1 MTQIVPAEPTPP
13 EQPGARA
20 LAVRGANALR
30 FPAAREELAAQ
41 EAEDDGIDLR
51 MVLRVVLKYKWM
63 LLALSLVCGLIAA
76 VQSLRSTPMYQTA
89 ATVQIEKAAQRVV
102 AFGADVDA
110 EQQMWDDG
118 SQLRT
123 QIELLK
129 SRAIAE
135 RVIDEM
141 GLYKRRAPGELP
153 QPADGL
159 DGTEASAPAQ
169 KPRGFLDRILA
180 NYRQLNTPAIQNEQ
194 YLDRDGAVAAFRGSV
209 LIDPVKETRLV
220 NIVVTNSDPELA
232 ARIANSMARTFMAV
246 NLERRLES
254 STYARRFLEDQI
266 KVTKAKL
273 EDSERLINDYSKR
286 NQILALGDKSEV
298 ASQNFAA
305 LSSSLSRAEEER
317 IRAESLYNEVVRNPE
332 SAPQVLDN
340 KAVQALK
347 EQRAKLEAEYAQN
360 LSTFKP
366 EFPRMVQLKA
376 QIDDLNARIRSE
388 VTVVVGSVRAQFEAA
403 RQQEAQLRERVGQSR
418 AAVETVQDRS
428 VDLNLLKRELDTNR
442 QVYDSLLQRLK
453 EVSVTSGLTSNNISI
468 VDEARPP
475 LFPFS
480 PQPQRYALIGMGLGL
495 LLGLALAFLREM
507 LDDSIKHPDEVEP
520 TYGLPVLGLI
530 PLVKN
535 AGRAGRVASLVHD
548 DPRSPFAEAYRSMRT
563 ALQFSTNEGAPK
575 LMTVTSCGKSEGKTT
590 TAIALAIN
598 FAQLGK
604 QVLLIDADM
613 RNPSVHKTMVLPN
626 ETGLSNFL
634 AGEPGAGTLIQKSN
648 IANLSVLTAGP
659 TPPDPVELLMGPK
672 FQLLIEKA
680 HEMGFT
686 QVIID
691 SPPLLGIADAV
702 VLGNQVP
709 HVVFTIKAGST
720 RKSAIKDA
728 LRRLRHAGI
737 SPMGVVLTHVSNKHG
752 SDYGYG
758 SYYGYDAEQATRAGQ
773 ASRSPVAVL
782 GARPGVAM
790 AAGAGVLVLAL
801 AALGWWWAGGDSP
814 EAAAKTGEGRT
825 AVSGTVVPDAAAQA
839 VITPTAALTASPS
852 TTAPL
857 EPVAANA
864 ALADAMKAPLAPPP
878 VTLAASP
885 ALTSL
890 KDRPEDIWPPLGQL
904 WGVKLSPSSACESA
918 LALGVQCFRQTNIG
932 LPELQAL
939 KRPGLVQLKQDATRR
954 WVLLRAMDAQ
964 TVTLSS
970 GDQTWQLPLASFQSE
985 WTGSFTTLWR
995 LPPGHRERVFA
1006 ASESDRAGQ
1015 WLNEQLKL
1023 LQSQQKLAGSGDS
1036 LAARVGQF
1044 QKQNQLP
1051 SDGKAMPSVFV
1062 LVNVLTGVDEPRL

>member
-20 LAVRGANALR
+20 LAVRGNNALR
-30 FPAAREELAAQ
+30 FPAAREELAAPDT
-41 EAEDDGIDLR
+41 EDDGIDLR

-76 VQSLRSTPMYQTA
+76 VQSLRSTPMYRTA

-141 GLYKRRAPGELP
+141 GLYKRRASGELP
-153 QPADGL
+153 QPADALEGS
-159 DGTEASAPAQ
+159 DAAAPAQ
-169 KPRGFLDRILA
+169 KPGGFLDRILA
-180 NYRQLNTPAIQNEQ
+180 NYRQLNTPAIQSEQ
-194 YLDRDGAVAAFRGSV
+194 YLDRNSAVNAFRGSV

-266 KVTKAKL
+266 KVTKTKL

-317 IRAESLYNEVVRNPE
+317 IRAETLYNEVVRNPE

-563 ALQFSTNEGAPK
+563 ALQFATNEGAPK

-634 AGEPGAGTLIQKSN
+634 AGEPGAGTLIQTSN

-672 FQLLIEKA
+672 FQLLLEKA

-709 HVVFTIKAGST
+709 HVVFTIKAGAT

-758 SYYGYDAEQATRAGQ
+758 SYYGYDAEHPTRAGQ
-773 ASRSPVAVL
+773 TGRSALHGL

-790 AAGAGVLVLAL
+790 AAVAGVLAL
-801 AALGWWWAGGDSP
+801 AALGWWWGGDAP
-814 EAAAKTGEGRT
+814 EAAAAAGEGRT
-825 AVSGTVVPDAAAQA
+825 VVSGNVGSDASLPA
-839 VITPTAALTASPS
+839 VTPMAALPAAPA

-857 EPVAANA
+857 EPVAATVA
-864 ALADAMKAPLAPPP
+864 VAEAVKAPPAASPAA
-878 VTLAASP
+878 LAASP
-885 ALTSL
+885 VLASL

-904 WGVKLSPSSACESA
+904 WGVRLNPSSACESA
-918 LALGVQCFRQTNIG
+918 VALGVQCFRQTNIG

-964 TVTLSS
+964 TATLSS

>member
-30 FPAAREELAAQ
+30 FPMARD
-41 EAEDDGIDLR
+41 EAVAPESEDDGIDLR

-63 LLALSLVCGLIAA
+63 LLALSLVFGLIAA

-89 ATVQIEKAAQRVV
+89 ATVQIEKTAQRVV

-141 GLYKRRAPGELP
+141 GLYKRRASGELP

-159 DGTEASAPAQ
+159 DGTAAAQ
-169 KPRGFLDRILA
+169 KPSGFLDRILA
-180 NYRQLNTPAIQNEQ
+180 NYRQLNTPAIQSEQ
-194 YLDRDGAVAAFRGSV
+194 YLDRNSAVNAFRGSV

-266 KVTKAKL
+266 KVTKTKL

-305 LSSSLSRAEEER
+305 LSASLSRAEEER

-672 FQLLIEKA
+672 FQLLLEKA

-709 HVVFTIKAGST
+709 HVVFTIKAGAT

-758 SYYGYDAEQATRAGQ
+758 SYYGYDAEQAPRAGQ
-773 ASRSPVAVL
+773 AGQSPVHGLVGAGL
-782 GARPGVAM
+782 GARPGMVIAVVA
-790 AAGAGVLVLAL
+790 GLLAL
-801 AALGWWWAGGDSP
+801 AAGGWWWWGGETT
-814 EAAAKTGEGRT
+814 EAAATAGEART
-825 AVSGTVVPDAAAQA
+825 VVSGTVGPDVPA
-839 VITPTAALTASPS
+839 ITPMAALPAASASTAAL
-852 TTAPL
+852 
-857 EPVAANA
+857 EPVVTAAA
-864 ALADAMKAPLAPPP
+864 VAEDVKSAP
-878 VTLAASP
+878 AASP
-885 ALTSL
+885 ATLVASPALASL
-890 KDRPEDIWPPLGQL
+890 KDRPEDIWPALGQL
-904 WGVKLSPSSACESA
+904 WGVKLNPSSACESA
-918 LALGVQCFRQTNIG
+918 LALGVQCFRQTSIG
-932 LPELQAL
+932 VPELQAL
-939 KRPGLVQLKQDATRR
+939 KRPGLVQLKQDGTRR

-1023 LQSQQKLAGSGDS
+1023 LQSQQKLAASGDS

-1051 SDGKAMPSVFV
+1051 SDGRAMPSVFV